1 MYEHMNKFSR
11 KSTRKNSY
19 QSAIFYLSFSQVQ
32 SLLQWGL
39 H

>member
-1 MYEHMNKFSR
+1 MYDHMNKLPI
-11 KSTRKNSY
+11 KSSGKNSY

-32 SLLQWGL
+32 LLQWGL